1 MTNQLSQDMSTGE
14 QVITCRE
21 IWKVRHVQL
30 PDQGHKRDLVKKF
43 LEVCFLC
50 LVVSQGS

>member
-1 MTNQLSQDMSTGE
+1 MTNQLSQDMSTRE

-30 PDQGHKRDLVKKF
+30 PEQGHKRDLVKKF
-43 LEVCFLC
+43 LEGCFHC
-50 LVVSQGS
+50 LVVNQGS